1 MDPVAVEA
9 ASTGKTDGR
18 STRWDDH
25 RAERRRELA
34 RSARRA
40 VHHQG
45 PDVSMDEIAAEIG
58 TSKSIVYRYFVDK
71 AGLQVAVGELVLEA
85 VRDAVT
91 TAARTA
97 DGDRERLRAMVAA
110 YLAMIESSPHVYA
123 FVTDTSSGPAFS
135 ARAADVVADPLGD
148 LLAGPGVNAASAQA
162 WARGVVGFVHGVG
175 QWWMTA
181 RRGSSPTDRERLADQ
196 VGGWLWSGVTGA
208 GPGEGRLER

>member
-1 MDPVAVEA
+1 MDPVAAEA
-9 ASTGKTDGR
+9 ARTGKADGR

-25 RAERRRELA
+25 RAVRRRELA

-40 VHHQG
+40 VHHEG
-45 PDVSMDEIAAEIG
+45 PDVSMDEIAAQIG

-71 AGLQVAVGELVLEA
+71 AGLQAAVGELVLEA

-91 TAARTA
+91 EAAQTS
-97 DGDRERLRAMVAA
+97 DSDRERLRAMVAA

-123 FVTDTSSGPAFS
+123 FVTDAS
-135 ARAADVVADPLGD
+135 ARAAFTALAADVVADPLGD
-148 LLAGPGVNAASAQA
+148 LLTGSGVDPGTARA

-181 RRGSSPTDRERLADQ
+181 PDASSVTDRERLADQ
-196 VGGWLWSGVTGA
+196 VGGWLWSGVTGV
-208 GPGEGRLER
+208 GPEERSER